1 MQNTKDTFYITLR
14 TRLAT
19 VNSARTMTLRA
30 VSRPGILVGEA
41 EAPMPQSML
50 DAFTLSWTGLA
61 ADLRLPAIMT
71 QMTCEIQYA
80 TAGTQTNS
88 GLDRG
93 RALEEMDYEVLKLL
107 YPYSAQ
113 KMNYTQNP
121 AAALETMV
129 FWSEPEFDPIIT
141 LRDRLSRTAK
151 VTVFAFEEP
160 GVPGAQSALGCEEQG
175 EQ

>member
-1 MQNTKDTFYITLR
+1 MQNAKDTFYITLR

-19 VNSARTMTLRA
+19 VNPSRTMMLRA
-30 VSRPGILVGEA
+30 VTRPGILVQEA
-41 EAPMPQSML
+41 EAPMPQPLL
-50 DAFTLSWTGLA
+50 DAFALSWTGLET
-61 ADLRLPAIMT
+61 DLQLSAILA
-71 QMTCEIQYA
+71 QMTCEIQYS
-80 TAGTQTNS
+80 TAGTQTNA

-121 AAALETMV
+121 AVPMETMV
-129 FWSEPEFDPIIT
+129 FWSEPEFGPIVT
-141 LRDRLSRTAK
+141 LRDRLTRAAK
-151 VTVFAFEEP
+151 VIVFAY
-160 GVPGAQSALGCEEQG
+160 QEQG

>member
-14 TRLAT
+14 TRLTA
-19 VNSARTMTLRA
+19 VNPARTMTLRA
-30 VSRPGILVGEA
+30 VTRPGMLVGEA
-41 EAPMPQSML
+41 EAPMPQPML
-50 DAFTLSWTGLA
+50 DAFTLNWTALQ
-61 ADLRLPAIMT
+61 ADLQLPAILA
-71 QMTCEIQYA
+71 QMTCEIQYS
-80 TAGTQTNS
+80 TAGTQSNA

-129 FWSEPEFDPIIT
+129 FWSEPEFSPIVT

-151 VTVFAFEEP
+151 VTVFAFQE
-160 GVPGAQSALGCEEQG
+160 VG

>member
-1 MQNTKDTFYITLR
+1 MQNAKDTFYITLG

-19 VNSARTMTLRA
+19 VNPSRTMTLLA
-30 VSRPGILVGEA
+30 VTRPGILVQEA
-41 EAPMPQSML
+41 EAPMPQPLL
-50 DAFTLSWTGLA
+50 DAFALSWTGLE
-61 ADLRLPAIMT
+61 ADLQMPAILAR
-71 QMTCEIQYA
+71 MTCEIQYS
-80 TAGTQTNS
+80 TAGTQTNA

-121 AAALETMV
+121 AVRMETMV
-129 FWSEPEFDPIIT
+129 FRSEPTFSPIAT

-151 VTVFAFEEP
+151 VTVFAY
-160 GVPGAQSALGCEEQG
+160 QEQG

>member
-1 MQNTKDTFYITLR
+1 MQNAKDTFYITLR

-19 VNSARTMTLRA
+19 VNPSRTMTLRA
-30 VSRPGILVGEA
+30 VTRPGILVQEA
-41 EAPMPQSML
+41 EAPMPQPLL
-50 DAFTLSWTGLA
+50 DACALSWTGLET
-61 ADLRLPAIMT
+61 DLQLSAILA
-71 QMTCEIQYA
+71 QMTCEIQYS
-80 TAGTQTNS
+80 TAGTQTNA

-121 AAALETMV
+121 AVPMETMV
-129 FWSEPEFDPIIT
+129 FWSEPEFGPIVT
-141 LRDRLSRTAK
+141 LRDRLTRAAK
-151 VTVFAFEEP
+151 VIVFAY
-160 GVPGAQSALGCEEQG
+160 QEQG

>member
-1 MQNTKDTFYITLR
+1 MQNAKDTFYITLR
-14 TRLAT
+14 TRLAA
-19 VNSARTMTLRA
+19 VNPTRTMTLRA
-30 VSRPGILVGEA
+30 VSRPGILAEEA
-41 EAPMPQSML
+41 EAPMAQPLL
-50 DAFTLSWTGLA
+50 DAFTLRWTGLQ
-61 ADLRLPAIMT
+61 ADLQLPAILT

-80 TAGTQTNS
+80 TAGTQANA

-121 AAALETMV
+121 AAAMETMI
-129 FWSEPEFDPIIT
+129 FWSEPEFGPAVT
-141 LRDRLSRTAK
+141 LRDRLSRAAK
-151 VTVFAFEEP
+151 VTVFAY
-160 GVPGAQSALGCEEQG
+160 QEQA